1 MFFVQTTLA
10 KLSVDLS
17 GLFGVLRD
25 LNLAHPS
32 WDVFVF
38 LFFVC
43 ATLLYG
49 VTLGRDRIILTLI
62 SIYIA
67 LAVVNTAPYL
77 STLRPGGTDF
87 ALRMGL
93 FVGAFIVLFFALAR
107 SAFLRNIGSP
117 VAGKWWQVIM
127 WSFLHVGLLTSVMLS
142 FLPSVALNYF
152 APLTQTVFTGS
163 MGRFFWLVMPIV
175 VMVFVSDDRRS
186 QRVLQ

>member
-10 KLSVDLS
+10 KLSVDFS
-17 GLFGVLRD
+17 GLFEALKN
-25 LNLAHPS
+25 LNLSQPT
-32 WDVFVF
+32 WDVFVL

-117 VAGKWWQVIM
+117 VSGKWWQVIM

-142 FLPSVALNYF
+142 FLPDVALKYF

-175 VMVFVSDDRRS
+175 VMVFVSEDRRTPRI
-186 QRVLQ
+186 Q